1 MLFEMPQAFMNRGR
15 IVEVEADQLIVSR
28 NTRSTDMYMLM
39 SGYVLL
45 QTSSIQG
52 RQFVVDLIK
61 PSQLFGFA
69 AFLGSTAERLDAIAL
84 TPCRLAALDP
94 ASFEKAIEENPEF
107 AVKLVRYFVK
117 RLQRRTQQVE
127 DLVMLSFSSRLAK
140 WLLGLALEQG
150 VRAEKGAT
158 FQCEFSQTLIA
169 MLIGVSRETVS
180 RQLQKWE
187 VRALLTHEAKMF
199 CILDPMHLHRIAD
212 GFPVSE

>member
-1 MLFEMPQAFMNRGR
+1 MLFEMPRVFLNRGR

-28 NTRSTDMYMLM
+28 NSRSTDMYIVM

-45 QTSSIQG
+45 QTSSVQG

-61 PSQLFGFA
+61 PGQLFGFA

-84 TPCRLAALDP
+84 VPSRLAALDP
-94 ASFEKAIEENPEF
+94 TNLEKAIEEDPEF

-140 WLLGLALEQG
+140 WLLGLAHEQG
-150 VRAEKGAT
+150 VRVGKGAT

-169 MLIGVSRETVS
+169 MLIGASRETVS

-187 VRALLTHEAKMF
+187 DRAMLTHEGKTF
-199 CILDPMHLHRIAD
+199 RILDPVHLQRIAD
-212 GFPVSE
+212 GFSDSD

>member
-1 MLFEMPQAFMNRGR
+1 MLFEMPRVFLNRGR

-28 NTRSTDMYMLM
+28 NSRSTDMYMVM

-45 QTSSIQG
+45 QTSSVQG

-61 PSQLFGFA
+61 PGQLFGFA

-84 TPCRLAALDP
+84 IPSRLAALDP
-94 ASFEKAIEENPEF
+94 TNLEKAIEEDPEF

-140 WLLGLALEQG
+140 WLLELAHEQG
-150 VRAEKGAT
+150 VRVGRGAT

-169 MLIGVSRETVS
+169 MLIGASRETVS

-187 VRALLTHEAKMF
+187 DRAMLTHEGKTF
-199 CILDPMHLHRIAD
+199 RILDPVHLQRIAD
-212 GFPVSE
+212 GFSDSE

>member
-1 MLFEMPQAFMNRGR
+1 MNRGR

-28 NTRSTDMYMLM
+28 NSRSTDMYMVM

-45 QTSSIQG
+45 QTSSVQG

-61 PSQLFGFA
+61 PGQLFGFA
-69 AFLGSTAERLDAIAL
+69 AFLGSTVERLDAIAL
-84 TPCRLAALDP
+84 TPNRLAALDP
-94 ASFEKAIEENPEF
+94 ASLERAIEENPGF
-107 AVKLVRYFVK
+107 ALKLVRYFVQ

-140 WLLGLALEQG
+140 WLLGLAREQG
-150 VRAEKGAT
+150 VRVEKGAS

-169 MLIGVSRETVS
+169 MLVGVSRETVS

-187 VRALLTHEAKMF
+187 DRGLLTHEGKVF
-199 CILDPMHLHRIAD
+199 YILDPMHLQRIAD
-212 GFPVSE
+212 GFSDSE